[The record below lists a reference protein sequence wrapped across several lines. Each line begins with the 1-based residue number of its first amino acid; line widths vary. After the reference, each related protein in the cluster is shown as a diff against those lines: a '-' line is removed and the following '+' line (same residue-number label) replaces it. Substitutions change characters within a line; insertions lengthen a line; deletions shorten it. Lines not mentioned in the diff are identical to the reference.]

1 MLQFNA
7 ISMVC
12 FRWYTMD
19 INSEFEKRPVDLVKA
34 ITTLIF
40 HCLKHWSLNNS
51 VLNLLRALTMH

>member
-1 MLQFNA
+1 ME
-7 ISMVC
+7 
-12 FRWYTMD
+12 